1 MPQTPA
7 DEPGRGGHCRTEVCF
22 ARPPPAGPFRG
33 KTRRF
38 RTPLSERTDA
48 VTDRQ
53 QKLQEFLRDKPE
65 DPFLNYGL
73 AEAMASDGDT
83 AAAVERLDLLL
94 GFAPD
99 YVPAYLRK
107 GMFLVELDRQ
117 DEARTTLEAGIPIA
131 TAAGEDHAAAE
142 MQGVLDTLDD

>member
-1 MPQTPA
+1 MP
-7 DEPGRGGHCRTEVCF
+7 
-22 ARPPPAGPFRG
+22 
-33 KTRRF
+33 
-38 RTPLSERTDA
+38 S
-48 VTDRQ
+48 DRQ
-53 QKLQEFLRDKPE
+53 QKLREYLQSQPE

-73 AEAMASDGDT
+73 AEAMASEGDT

-117 DEARTTLEAGIPIA
+117 DEARRTLEAGIPIA
-131 TAAGEDHAAAE
+131 EAAGNDHAAGE
-142 MQGVLDTLDD
+142 MRGVLDTLDD